1 MSEQEEF
8 QGCQGGCAGCQAGGC
23 GGCPPGG
30 CAGCPAGGCGGCP
43 NAGGCAGCPNAG
55 GCAGCPNAGGCA
67 GCPNA
72 GGCGGCPAGGC
83 AGCPNAGGCGCDC
96 YEMTEEE
103 VECQCRECCGG
114 QEQPQE
120 QGCGCGCCG
129 CEEGEEAKP
138 LEYATYGTDENGYIL
153 LTEDGGVKKKIIKE
167 GTGDLPPAGS
177 KVTVHYDGYLYPSGE
192 EFDSSRKRHSPFT
205 FNLSKGEVIKAW
217 DIGIA
222 TIRRGEQASL
232 LCAPEYAYGENG
244 SPPTI
249 GKNATLRFE
258 IEGLNIEPPHQTIAQ
273 RIESAT
279 NSKEEGNALF
289 KEKKFSE
296 AIECYRQGIKTLD
309 YRWGATPVEEKNMET
324 LRVILNSN
332 AAMCSLK
339 INNLDDA
346 VGFCNTAIE
355 LDPFNTK
362 ALYRLSEAY
371 IGLSNFEKAT
381 EVINKCLEIDPN
393 DALFKRQAAICKK
406 KEKEFKA
413 SEKKM
418 YAKMFS

>member
-1 MSEQEEF
+1 MSTQEEF
-8 QGCQGGCAGCQAGGC
+8 QGCPC
-23 GGCPPGG
+23 GGCCEGCPSEGG
-30 CAGCPAGGCGGCP
+30 CEGCPNEGGCEGCQNAGACEGCP
-43 NAGGCAGCPNAG
+43 NAGACQGCPNADGCGCEG
-55 GCAGCPNAGGCA
+55 GCE
-67 GCPNA
+67 
-72 GGCGGCPAGGC
+72 GCPA
-83 AGCPNAGGCGCDC
+83 A
-96 YEMTEEE
+96 
-103 VECQCRECCGG
+103 Q
-114 QEQPQE
+114 
-120 QGCGCGCCG
+120 GCGCCG
-129 CEEGEEAKP
+129 CGCEEEQPTEENLP
-138 LEYATYGTDENGYIL
+138 YTTYGTDDDGYVL

-222 TIRRGEQASL
+222 TIRRGEKASL
-232 LCAPEYAYGENG
+232 ICAPEYAYGESG
-244 SPPTI
+244 SPPSI

-258 IEGLNIEPPHQTIAQ
+258 VEGLNIEPPHQTIAE

-279 NSKEEGNALF
+279 KSKEEGNALF
-289 KEKKFSE
+289 KEKKFDE
-296 AIECYRQGIKTLD
+296 AIECYNQGIKALD
-309 YRWGATPVEEKNMET
+309 YRWGATPVEEKNIET

-339 INNLDDA
+339 TNNLNEA
-346 VGFCNTAIE
+346 VKFCNTAIE
-355 LDPFNTK
+355 LDPFNAK

-381 EVINKCLEIDPN
+381 EVINKCLEINPD
-393 DALFKRQAAICKK
+393 DALFKRQALICKK
-406 KEKEFKA
+406 KEKVFKA

-418 YAKMFS
+418 YAKMFN

>member
-1 MSEQEEF
+1 MMSAQES
-8 QGCQGGCAGCQAGGC
+8 QGCPGECC
-23 GGCPPGG
+23 GNCEGCPK
-30 CAGCPAGGCGGCP
+30 AGSCG
-43 NAGGCAGCPNAG
+43 
-55 GCAGCPNAGGCA
+55 

-72 GGCGGCPAGGC
+72 GGCGGCEGCPKASGCEGCEGGC
-83 AGCPNAGGCGCDC
+83 EGCPNAGGC
-96 YEMTEEE
+96 E
-103 VECQCRECCGG
+103 
-114 QEQPQE
+114 
-120 QGCGCGCCG
+120 G
-129 CEEGEEAKP
+129 CEECPNEGGCECCDCDCQ
-138 LEYATYGTDENGYIL
+138 EYSYPTYGTDEDGYIL

-167 GTGDLPPAGS
+167 GTGDLPEEGS

-222 TIRRGEQASL
+222 TIRRGEKASL
-232 LCAPEYAYGENG
+232 LCAPEYAYGESG

-258 IEGLNIEPPHQTIAQ
+258 IEGLNIEQPHQTIAEK
-273 RIESAT
+273 IENAT
-279 NSKEEGNALF
+279 KSKEEGNALF
-289 KEKKFSE
+289 KEKKYEE
-296 AIECYRQGIKTLD
+296 AISVYEQAIDLLKN
-309 YRWGATPVEEKNMET
+309 RWGASPIEEKNIEA
-324 LRVILNSN
+324 LRIILNSN

-339 INNLDDA
+339 INNLNDA
-346 VGFCNTAIE
+346 VKYCNAAIK

-381 EVINKCLEIDPN
+381 EVINKCLEINPD
-393 DALFKRQAAICKK
+393 DAVFKRQAVICKK
-406 KEKEFKA
+406 KEKEYKA
-413 SEKKM
+413 TEKKM